1 MIPDLPAPWP
11 RPRYVPAG
19 PARLTYLVLLP
30 DAVELT
36 QKDHPL
42 FRDIRSEA
50 RYRGDD
56 PSWFE
61 GWIDPRTR
69 YGAQL
74 MRTPGLDM
82 VALTQCRAAMIL
94 SVEIED
100 PSDLGYLQRM
110 FLVLSLLAKSAGAVA
125 ACDVDALV
133 WWTGETLRELP
144 EDWSFDVSDHMR
156 VVFEAQE
163 REEGAGHLCYSL
175 GMAKFGRP
183 DLAIGG
189 LEREHAEAAG
199 EMIQN
204 LATALA
210 EGDALETG
218 DVVEPD
224 GFPPLRCEEV
234 ADDSEAEE
242 PIFGN
247 RAIWLVPDEG

>member
-1 MIPDLPAPWP
+1 VIPNVPAPWP
-11 RPRYVPAG
+11 RPRYVSAG
-19 PARLTYLVLLP
+19 PARLAFVVLMP
-30 DAVELT
+30 DAVELA

-42 FRDIRSEA
+42 FRDFHVEA

-61 GWIDPRTR
+61 GWVNPRTP
-69 YGAQL
+69 YGSQL

-82 VALTQCRAAMIL
+82 VALTRCKAAMVL
-94 SVEIED
+94 SATIEE
-100 PSDLGYLQRM
+100 PRDLGYLQRA
-110 FLVLSLLAKSAGAVA
+110 FLVLQLLAQRADAVA
-125 ACDVDALV
+125 ACDVEAMT
-133 WWTGETLRELP
+133 WWTRAALEELP
-144 EDWSFDVSDHMR
+144 ADWSFDIADHVR
-156 VVFEAQE
+156 VVFESQE
-163 REEGAGHLCYSL
+163 REPGAGHICHTL

-189 LEREHAEAAG
+189 LSLEHADAAG
-199 EMIQN
+199 DMIEN

-210 EGDALETG
+210 EGDNLETG

-234 ADDSEAEE
+234 PDDSGSED

-247 RAIWLVPDEG
+247 RAIWLVPEEV